1 MRYLLIFSGWNS
13 CSHSP
18 KHIPSMRCVEHRGV
32 LRIICWVQNFDDGWF
47 STNLLIRYW
56 WFSNTFQL
64 REHYSRFFLTLFMN
78 GGKHG
83 YQIYASRLL
92 RSISESFWCFYWIFL
107 MLLHHFG
114 CDINC
119 WILHK
124 KNIWEICKSSQFW
137 CDLCMFCDNILVNI
151 LFAIEKPQ
159 LLDSSCQM

>member
-1 MRYLLIFSGWNS
+1 MRYLFILSGWNS
-13 CSHSP
+13 FSRSP
-18 KHIPSMRCVEHRGV
+18 KHIPSMCCVEQRGV

-64 REHYSRFFLTLFMN
+64 REHYSRFFQTLFMN

-92 RSISESFWCFYWIFL
+92 RSISESFWITDAFTL
-107 MLLHHFG
+107 FG
-114 CDINC
+114 CDIAC

-124 KNIWEICKSSQFW
+124 KKKYGKYRKYVNQANFGVICVCFVITSWST
-137 CDLCMFCDNILVNI
+137 FCL
-151 LFAIEKPQ
+151 Q
-159 LLDSSCQM
+159 